1 MQFWRTHLGTRV
13 PPAALDTTQ
22 ISPQETTTLLPS
34 YRIPI
39 GLGAI
44 ALGITGLSPWVG
56 GPIILFALF
65 LAYQAATLRL
75 TFTKTTLQVFRG
87 QTQIRDFPYT
97 DWATWEI
104 FWAPV
109 PILFYFREVKS
120 IHFLPVLFQPSGLR
134 QALECYIPLN
144 PASEDPE
151 QA

>member
-1 MQFWRTHLGTRV
+1 MV
-13 PPAALDTTQ
+13 PPMSLDTAQ
-22 ISPQETTTLLPS
+22 LSDQETTTLLPS
-34 YRIPI
+34 YRIPV

-44 ALGITGLSPWVG
+44 AGGIAWLNPWVG
-56 GPIILFALF
+56 GAIALFALF

-75 TFTKTTLQVFRG
+75 TFTKTTLRVFRG
-87 QTQIRDFPYT
+87 ETPIRDFPYG

-134 QALECYIPLN
+134 QALERYIPLN
-144 PASEDPE
+144 PASEGPG